1 MADVWVRQ
9 TEGKRD
15 TEESFDR
22 ARVAAEAWQGGG
34 PARGRGSG
42 RGRHDAGPASGAW
55 EDSPSEPGGA
65 GG

>member
-22 ARVAAEAWQGGG
+22 ARVAAEAVARWRPG
-34 PARGRGSG
+34 PRPKDWA
-42 RGRHDAGPASGAW
+42 
-55 EDSPSEPGGA
+55 EDLSTMP
-65 GG
+65 